1 VIRAAAFGVLVAI
14 NEVPATPDD
23 LDDAVAGLVT
33 LTEAKTEL
41 GIAIENLAD
50 AIARRMD
57 DKLLTAGGVTVE
69 KHRKPPRRTNW
80 DHDGLLRY
88 VVDSRVVDESTGEI
102 ASTLEVLK
110 KVYPLKGYNARFG
123 ALKALGIDPDEF
135 AETEWSDRY
144 TLRVHGA

>member
-1 VIRAAAFGVLVAI
+1 MILGAARVVLDTIR
-14 NEVPATPDD
+14 EVPDIPDG
-23 LDDAVAGLVT
+23 LDDAVAGLVA
-33 LTEAKTEL
+33 LTDAKTEL
-41 GIAIENLAD
+41 GMVIENLAD

-69 KHRKPPRRTNW
+69 KYRKPPRRTNW

-110 KVYPLKGYNARFG
+110 KVYPLKGYNARFT
-123 ALKALGIDPDEF
+123 ALKDLGIDPDEF
-135 AETEWSDRY
+135 AETEWLDRY
-144 TLRVHGA
+144 TLRVHS